1 MRLAVLV
8 SGTGTNL
15 ASLLEA
21 QAAGT
26 LAPAQV
32 VLVLSNRPGVAAL
45 EVAAR
50 AGVTTAVVDHTQY
63 AERAAFDR
71 ALLAELRAH
80 EVDAV
85 ILAGFMRLL
94 GAELLDAFPG
104 RIINTHPSLLPA
116 FPGIDAPAQAL
127 AHGAKV
133 SGCTI
138 HFVDAGT
145 DTGPIIFQSAVE
157 VRDDDDHVSL
167 HRRIQ
172 AEEHRLLPRAAALL
186 AAGRLHRDG
195 RRVRV
200 S

>member
-1 MRLAVLV
+1 MPATR
-8 SGTGTNL
+8 ST
-15 ASLLEA
+15 S
-21 QAAGT
+21 AAGRRS
-26 LAPAQV
+26 V
-32 VLVLSNRPGVAAL
+32 SS
-45 EVAAR
+45 
-50 AGVTTAVVDHTQY
+50 
-63 AERAAFDR
+63 
-71 ALLAELRAH
+71 
-80 EVDAV
+80 
-85 ILAGFMRLL
+85 
-94 GAELLDAFPG
+94 GAS
-104 RIINTHPSLLPA
+104 ISHPSLLPA
-116 FPGIDAPAQAL
+116 FPGIDAPGQAL

-157 VRDDDDHVSL
+157 VRDDDDDASL
-167 HRRIQ
+167 PRRIQ